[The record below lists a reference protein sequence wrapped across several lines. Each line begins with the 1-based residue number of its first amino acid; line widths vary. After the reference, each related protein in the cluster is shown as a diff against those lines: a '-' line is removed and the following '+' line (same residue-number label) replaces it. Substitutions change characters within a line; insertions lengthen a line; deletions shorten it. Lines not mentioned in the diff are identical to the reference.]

1 MPLPDPRLKIPPTK
15 TNIGQPAPQQN
26 VNTPKGPINP
36 NISPIATPTSA
47 TSQMQPQQV
56 PQMKKGGSVKC
67 MKAGGVVSAD
77 MKKSG
82 RNLARVANQ
91 KSGKSAKVSSA
102 PVKKAGPVIGK
113 TKRGY
118 GAARRG

>member
-1 MPLPDPRLKIPPTK
+1 MALPDPRLRIPPTK
-15 TNIGQPAPQQN
+15 TSGQPAPQQN
-26 VNTPKGPINP
+26 VNTPKAPMNP
-36 NISPIATPTSA
+36 NVSPLATPGT
-47 TSQMQPQQV
+47 QPQQPQQV

-67 MKAGGVVSAD
+67 MKAGGVVAAD

-82 RNLARVANQ
+82 RNVARAANQ
-91 KSGKSAKVSSA
+91 KSGKSVKVGST
-102 PVKKAGPVIGK
+102 PVVKGGGVIGK

>member
-1 MPLPDPRLKIPPTK
+1 MALPDPRLRIPPTK
-15 TNIGQPAPQQN
+15 TSGQPMPQQN
-26 VNTPKGPINP
+26 VNTPKAPMNP

-47 TSQMQPQQV
+47 TQQMQPQQV
-56 PQMKKGGSVKC
+56 PQMKKGGTVKC

-82 RNLARVANQ
+82 RNVARAANQ
-91 KSGKSAKVSSA
+91 KSGKSVKVGST
-102 PVKKAGPVIGK
+102 PVVKGGGVIGK

>member
-1 MPLPDPRLKIPPTK
+1 MALPDPRLRIPPTK
-15 TNIGQPAPQQN
+15 TSAVISQGTQQN
-26 VNTPKGPINP
+26 VNTPKAPVNP
-36 NISPIATPTSA
+36 NISPIATPA
-47 TSQMQPQQV
+47 PQAQPQQQV

-91 KSGKSAKVSSA
+91 KSGKSVKVSGA
-102 PVKKAGPVIGK
+102 PIVKGTGVIGK

-118 GAARRG
+118 GAAKRG

>member
-1 MPLPDPRLKIPPTK
+1 MALPDPRLRIPPTK
-15 TNIGQPAPQQN
+15 TTGQPAPQQN
-26 VNTPKGPINP
+26 VNTPKAPMNP
-36 NISPIATPTSA
+36 NVSPLATPGM
-47 TSQMQPQQV
+47 QPQQPQQV

>member
-1 MPLPDPRLKIPPTK
+1 MPMPDPRLRIPPTK
-15 TNIGQPAPQQN
+15 TSGQPVPQQN
-26 VNTPKGPINP
+26 VNTPKAPINP
-36 NISPIATPTSA
+36 NVSPIATPGA
-47 TSQMQPQQV
+47 QPQPQQQV

-91 KSGKSAKVSSA
+91 KSGKSVKVSGASVA
-102 PVKKAGPVIGK
+102 KAGPVIGK

>member
-1 MPLPDPRLKIPPTK
+1 MALPDPRLRIPPTK
-15 TNIGQPAPQQN
+15 TTGQPVPQQN
-26 VNTPKGPINP
+26 VNTPKAPMNP
-36 NISPIATPTSA
+36 NVSPLATPG
-47 TSQMQPQQV
+47 MQTQQQA

-82 RNLARVANQ
+82 RNVARAANQ
-91 KSGKSAKVSSA
+91 KSGKSVKVGST
-102 PVKKAGPVIGK
+102 PVVKGGGVSGK

>member
-1 MPLPDPRLKIPPTK
+1 MALPDPRLRIPPTK
-15 TNIGQPAPQQN
+15 TSGQPMPQQN
-26 VNTPKGPINP
+26 VNTPKAPMNP
-36 NISPIATPTSA
+36 NVSPLATPG
-47 TSQMQPQQV
+47 MQPQQPQQQV

-82 RNLARVANQ
+82 RNVARAANQ
-91 KSGKSAKVSSA
+91 KSGKSVKVGST
-102 PVKKAGPVIGK
+102 PVVKGGGVIGK

>member
-1 MPLPDPRLKIPPTK
+1 MPLPDPRLRIPPTK
-15 TNIGQPAPQQN
+15 ASGITPQISTQAVPQAN
-26 VNTPKGPINP
+26 VNIPKNP
-36 NISPIATPTSA
+36 NVSPLAQQAPT
-47 TSQMQPQQV
+47 
-56 PQMKKGGSVKC
+56 MKKGGSVKC

-91 KSGKSAKVSSA
+91 KSGKSVKVSGA
-102 PVKKAGPVIGK
+102 PITKASPVIGK

>member
-1 MPLPDPRLKIPPTK
+1 MAMPDPRLRIPPTK
-15 TNIGQPAPQQN
+15 TSAMQPGQQQN
-26 VNTPKGPINP
+26 VNTPKAPVNP
-36 NISPIATPTSA
+36 NVSPIATP
-47 TSQMQPQQV
+47 QPQQQV

-91 KSGKSAKVSSA
+91 KSGKSVKVSAA
-102 PVKKAGPVIGK
+102 PITKAGPVIGK

>member
-1 MPLPDPRLKIPPTK
+1 MALPDPRLRIPPTK
-15 TNIGQPAPQQN
+15 TSGQPMPQQN
-26 VNTPKGPINP
+26 VNTPKPAINP
-36 NISPIATPTSA
+36 NVSPIATPAPSP
-47 TSQMQPQQV
+47 MQPQQQV
-56 PQMKKGGSVKC
+56 PQMKKGGTVKC

-82 RNLARVANQ
+82 RNVARAANQ
-91 KSGKSAKVSSA
+91 KSGKSVKVGST
-102 PVKKAGPVIGK
+102 PVVKGGGVIGK

>member
-1 MPLPDPRLKIPPTK
+1 MPLPDPRLRIPPSK
-15 TNIGQPAPQQN
+15 ASAVQPAQQQQQN
-26 VNTPKGPINP
+26 VNTPKPAVNP
-36 NISPIATPTSA
+36 NVSPLATPGPTS
-47 TSQMQPQQV
+47 QPQQV
-56 PQMKKGGSVKC
+56 SQMKKGGSVKC

-91 KSGKSAKVSSA
+91 KSGKAAKVSGA
-102 PVKKAGPVIGK
+102 AIDKGGPIIGK